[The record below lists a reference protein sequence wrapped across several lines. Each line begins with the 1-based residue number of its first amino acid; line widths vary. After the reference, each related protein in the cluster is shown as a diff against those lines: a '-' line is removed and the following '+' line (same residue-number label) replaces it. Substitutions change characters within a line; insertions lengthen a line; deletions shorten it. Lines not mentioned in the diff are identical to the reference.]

1 MARRSND
8 AGSCGNKRRTIA
20 AGCLSGF
27 RNPIQSRQRPPRYRV
42 GASPDRTSWRTPR
55 KPQAEG
61 RDHESPERTATC
73 FAVAR
78 GAACAGRAWLRGRA
92 VVRNHAKLAYSSVGA
107 WLEDRGEMPAAL
119 SAVPTLADNLRLQD
133 RVAQC
138 LKARRHE
145 RGALELETVEVR
157 TEFDGGAVS
166 RQVAEKR
173 NRAKELIEDFMIAAN
188 GAIARFL
195 EERRFPVLRRVVHSP
210 ERWQRIVEIA
220 QAHGEIPPPAPDA
233 KALNDFL
240 RKQRS
245 ADPLR
250 FADLSLS
257 VFKLLGRIEL
267 FVEYQLSAQRQRLDL
282 CVAIAA
288 HGDYAR
294 ATSVLKSP
302 ARRALLRPGRIS
314 RWSRRVSWQS

>member
-1 MARRSND
+1 
-8 AGSCGNKRRTIA
+8 
-20 AGCLSGF
+20 
-27 RNPIQSRQRPPRYRV
+27 
-42 GASPDRTSWRTPR
+42 
-55 KPQAEG
+55 
-61 RDHESPERTATC
+61 
-73 FAVAR
+73 
-78 GAACAGRAWLRGRA
+78 
-92 VVRNHAKLAYSSVGA
+92 
-107 WLEDRGEMPAAL
+107 
-119 SAVPTLADNLRLQD
+119 
-133 RVAQC
+133 
-138 LKARRHE
+138 
-145 RGALELETVEVR
+145 
-157 TEFDGGAVS
+157 
-166 RQVAEKR
+166 
-173 NRAKELIEDFMIAAN
+173 MIAAN

-195 EERRFPVLRRVVHSP
+195 EEHRFPVLRRVVHSP